1 MRKMKHTG
9 EDSFIYT
16 DKFVVFGYEYEY
28 RYTVT
33 GLGRSLTNPKLVIE
47 LLRGGKKLAPKQTI
61 DVNVDHMEKVM
72 KTLFRKHNKL
82 RKESA
87 EKHYQQWK
95 EEQACANNSTSSSTT
110 TGQ

>member
-9 EDSFIYT
+9 KDSFIYT

-61 DVNVDHMEKVM
+61 DVNVDHLTTVFKA
-72 KTLFRKHNKL
+72 LARKHNKVL
-82 RKESA
+82 REARILFQSNLNKVS
-87 EKHYQQWK
+87 QGSIVQGD
-95 EEQACANNSTSSSTT
+95 TSDV
-110 TGQ
+110 G